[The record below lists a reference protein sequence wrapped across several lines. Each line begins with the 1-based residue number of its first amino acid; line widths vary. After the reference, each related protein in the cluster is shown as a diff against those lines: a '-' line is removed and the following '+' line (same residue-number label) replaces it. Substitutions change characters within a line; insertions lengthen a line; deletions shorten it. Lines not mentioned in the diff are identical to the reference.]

1 MRRRVDGHIVK
12 PKALIFFVVG
22 IELRIPAHQRV
33 HAGRQFCQ
41 AEGLGQIV
49 ICTVLQPGNLIFF
62 LIFGGKHQNR
72 HVAHSPNLFQDA
84 VSIHAGKHDVQ
95 NDQNTVTLILIE
107 EGKRILPAQKSIY
120 GNLLRFD
127 TFLHQFAQCFV
138 IVNCQNIFHRSVLS
152 LEVRKH
158 SHRRLLYVLY
168 HVPGFEK
175 ISESAFSLF

>member
-1 MRRRVDGHIVK
+1 M
-12 PKALIFFVVG
+12 AW
-22 IELRIPAHQRV
+22 IELRIPAHQGV
-33 HAGRQFCQ
+33 YAGRQFCQ
-41 AEGLGQIV
+41 AEGLCQIV
-49 ICTVLQPGNLIFF
+49 ICTVLQSGDLIFF
-62 LIFGGKHQNR
+62 LIFGGKHQDR
-72 HVAHSPNLFQDA
+72 HVAHSPNLFQNA